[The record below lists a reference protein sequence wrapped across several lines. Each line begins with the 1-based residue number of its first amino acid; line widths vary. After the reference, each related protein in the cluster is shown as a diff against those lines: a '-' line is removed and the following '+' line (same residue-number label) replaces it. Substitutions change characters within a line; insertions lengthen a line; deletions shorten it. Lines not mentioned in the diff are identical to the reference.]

1 MEEEPICMEGNQL
14 RYFEDPILNNGE
26 WVLLP
31 EYQSEDDRKR
41 IEREEK
47 KRKTQTMNEM
57 TKEMLQ
63 QIVDEYEEEKK
74 QPLQSNGEKGTNN
87 QKEKIV
93 MDEKKIIKDCY
104 LNYTKGVE
112 KH

>member
-1 MEEEPICMEGNQL
+1 MEGNQL
-14 RYFEDPILNNGE
+14 RYFEDPVLNNGE

-31 EYQSEDDRKR
+31 EYRSEDDRKR

-74 QPLQSNGEKGTNN
+74 QPLQRNGKNEPTT
-87 QKEKIV
+87 
-93 MDEKKIIKDCY
+93 KKKR
-104 LNYTKGVE
+104 L
-112 KH
+112 